1 MSDLFDFLV
10 AMLAL
15 AFSLL
20 LIVGLFLLTYGP
32 WVIGLVQIL
41 KWAVG
46 S

>member
-20 LIVGLFLLTYGP
+20 LIVGLFLLTYGA
-32 WVIGLVQIL
+32 WAIGLVQIL

>member
-20 LIVGLFLLTYGP
+20 LIVGLFLLTYGV
-32 WVIGLVQIL
+32 WAIGLVQIL
-41 KWAVG
+41 NWAVG